1 MVVTV
6 EAVYENGMLKLNEA
20 LPLREHEK
28 VRVTVE
34 RARPPIWERIA
45 TRAAQI
51 PTEEVDKLPADG
63 AAQIDHYLYGHPK
76 RPE

>member
-1 MVVTV
+1 MAITV
-6 EAVYENGMLKLNEA
+6 EAVYENGVLKLNEA
-20 LPLREHEK
+20 LPLKEHEE

-34 RARPPIWERIA
+34 PVRAPIWERLEA
-45 TRAAQI
+45 LAAQV
-51 PTEEVDKLPADG
+51 PEHEVQKLPADG

>member
-1 MVVTV
+1 MVITV
-6 EAVYENGMLKLNEA
+6 EAVYENGVLKLNEA
-20 LPLREHEK
+20 LPLKEHEK

-34 RARPPIWERIA
+34 PVRAPIWERV
-45 TRAAQI
+45 AASTAQA
-51 PTEEVDKLPADG
+51 PQEEVEKLPADG